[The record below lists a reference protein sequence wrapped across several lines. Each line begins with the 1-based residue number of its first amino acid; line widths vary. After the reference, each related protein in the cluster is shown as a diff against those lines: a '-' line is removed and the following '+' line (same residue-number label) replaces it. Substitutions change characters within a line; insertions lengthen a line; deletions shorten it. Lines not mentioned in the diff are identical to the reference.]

1 MSSNYLLCIDTSVQG
16 ASVALTASSRVLG
29 IKSSDQ
35 PRDHAAFLQPAI
47 EQLLHETNI
56 KASQLSAVAVT
67 SGPGSYTGLRV
78 GMASAKGLCFG
89 LNIPLITLPTTEV
102 MCMSAL
108 QQLSAD
114 DSFLL
119 VPMIDARRMEVFTA
133 LYTQSIQTVKEPH
146 AYILQTDSFNELLQE
161 QILYFFGNGA
171 DKWKKLCSHR
181 NAKFLTVNWSAADM
195 AVSAFTKFQ
204 QKDFASLAYT
214 APFYGKDFH
223 STSGN

>member
-1 MSSNYLLCIDTSVQG
+1 MSSNYLLCIDTSVQS
-16 ASVALTASSRVLG
+16 ASVALTAGSRVLG

-56 KASQLSAVAVT
+56 KASQLNAVAVT

-102 MCMSAL
+102 MCVAAL
-108 QQLSAD
+108 QQLSAN

-119 VPMIDARRMEVFTA
+119 APMIDARRMEVFTA

-146 AYILQTDSFNELLQE
+146 ACILQTDSFNELLQE

-171 DKWKKLCSHR
+171 EKWKTLCSHS
-181 NAKFLTVNWSAADM
+181 NARFLNANWSAADM
-195 AVSAFTKFQ
+195 VVAAFTKFQ
-204 QKDFASLAYT
+204 QKDFAYLAYA

-223 STSGN
+223 STSKN

>member
-1 MSSNYLLCIDTSVQG
+1 MSSNYLLCIDTSVQS
-16 ASVALTASSRVLG
+16 ASVALTDGSQLLS

-56 KASQLSAVAVT
+56 KGSQLNAVAVT
-67 SGPGSYTGLRV
+67 SGPGSYTGLRI

-89 LNIPLITLPTTEV
+89 LNIPLITLPTPEV
-102 MCMSAL
+102 MCVAAL

-119 VPMIDARRMEVFTA
+119 APMIDARRMEVFTA

-146 AYILQTDSFNELLQE
+146 ACILQTDSFNELLQE

-171 DKWKKLCSHR
+171 EKWKTLCSHS
-181 NAKFLTVNWSAADM
+181 NARFLNVNWSAADM
-195 AVSAFTKFQ
+195 AVAAFTKFQ
-204 QKDFASLAYT
+204 QKDFASLAYA

-223 STSGN
+223 STSKN

>member
-1 MSSNYLLCIDTSVQG
+1 MSSNYLLCIDTSVQS
-16 ASVALTASSRVLG
+16 ASVAFSAGTRVLG

-102 MCMSAL
+102 MCVAAM
-108 QQLSAD
+108 QQLSPSD
-114 DSFLL
+114 VFLL
-119 VPMIDARRMEVFTA
+119 CPMIDARRMEVFTA
-133 LYTQSIQTVKEPH
+133 LYTQLIQLVKEPH
-146 AYILQTDSFNELLQE
+146 ACILQADSFSDLLQE
-161 QILYFFGNGA
+161 QIIYFFGNGA
-171 DKWKKLCSHR
+171 EKWKQVCTHS
-181 NAKFLTVNWSAADM
+181 NARFLNVSWSAVHMIEA
-195 AVSAFTKFQ
+195 AYTKFEH
-204 QKDFASLAYT
+204 KDFASLAYA

-223 STSGN
+223 SSSKN